1 MGVVQ
6 RRLAVPNVRQL
17 VGREMLLVEC
27 RSIQCWLVGRSVL
40 LAFQIVRWVLIQVFF
55 AAGFVDFAGLSAD
68 ISVADLVKCFCII
81 RLIRLAA
88 CFGPMLA

>member
-27 RSIQCWLVGRSVL
+27 RCHNRGPAPGCVLVNAEG
-40 LAFQIVRWVLIQVFF
+40 
-55 AAGFVDFAGLSAD
+55 
-68 ISVADLVKCFCII
+68 
-81 RLIRLAA
+81 
-88 CFGPMLA
+88 